1 LRVKTI
7 LRLLVAAMLTLTLVQ
22 AAAAGQFEDELLVL
36 INRYRSSKKLKA
48 LTGYP
53 LYYDL
58 AREHSQDMQKRQD
71 MDHDGFAGRFR
82 RAVDARSC
90 VENVGWNHETPR
102 NLFDGWKDSP
112 GHRENMLNRK
122 ISRAGI
128 SRVGTY
134 VTFFACY

>member
-1 LRVKTI
+1 VKTT
-7 LRLLVAAMLTLTLVQ
+7 LRLLAAVMLTLMLVQ
-22 AAAAGQFEDELLVL
+22 TAAAGQFEDELLVL
-36 INRYRSSKKLKA
+36 INRYRSTKKLKA
-48 LTGYP
+48 LVSSPQYVA
-53 LYYDL
+53 L
-58 AREHSQDMQKRQD
+58 AREHSRDMQKRQD
-71 MDHDGFAGRFR
+71 MDHDGFKERFR

-102 NLFDGWKDSP
+102 SLFDGWKDSP

-128 SRVGTY
+128 SKSGPY